1 MFKIEKINFLKD
13 PVVDVEIDS
22 IYFKDPKAVDFF
34 DKDGYELTRLEQAYY
49 NAQGYKVVKYTADH
63 PGVFQPWISVDHH
76 KISIDHSCAM
86 YRCSFEDAAKKQI
99 EKYRKINYRV
109 GWLLTSKKKWGL
121 DLDIDY
127 CDDTIA
133 LEVLHLE
140 WDSPDLELI
149 EIEREKAE
157 QLVLNT
163 DWIDAVS

>member
-1 MFKIEKINFLKD
+1 
-13 PVVDVEIDS
+13 
-22 IYFKDPKAVDFF
+22 
-34 DKDGYELTRLEQAYY
+34 
-49 NAQGYKVVKYTADH
+49 
-63 PGVFQPWISVDHH
+63 
-76 KISIDHSCAM
+76 M

-163 DWIDAVS
+163 DWIDAAKRLWELKDQWQNLKGWYAQATLAFFPAIFFPSTLPKGYPSQEENRYRDWETDRKSVV